1 MRVHHGDGVPLLLK
15 EPAGLVGLGGHGT
28 HPHQQDPRATGRP
41 AALEQDIDDV
51 EGTDGR
57 HVLVHRMP
65 AAPRFLRL
73 RTEASQRGQ
82 GLGQRALGV
91 AHDGGGIVSAHG
103 CAQALAQR
111 RLVAGG
117 RQAQTRNVRQQRHVP
132 HAVVAGPV
140 SSRDSGPVQDDRH
153 SGPVQGDIHEHLVE
167 GAVEEGRVEGDHRVH
182 AGEGEAGGEGQRVL
196 LGDADVDDPRR
207 HLIGQGLEAHRGL
220 HGGGDPDDPFISAG
234 QGDDLL
240 GEDGGPAE
248 ALGHHRQAGLGMN
261 LAHRVE
267 AVGDVLLGRGV
278 APPLLGDDVDDDRLG
293 VLAGAGEGELDG
305 RDVVAVDRSGV
316 LDSQVL
322 EEGRGNQDVLEAPFE
337 SVQGVEGGPAGGA
350 LRQERP
356 LDPGQDTLVAGIG
369 AQRVEVVGQSPDGGG
384 VGAAVVV
391 DDDDQ
396 VAVRGVG
403 DVVQGLPGHS
413 PGHGPVPDDGDDVAL
428 VVTLQVVGPGDAVGP
443 GQGGRG
449 VGVLHDVV
457 DGLGP

>member
-1 MRVHHGDGVPLLLK
+1 M
-15 EPAGLVGLGGHGT
+15 
-28 HPHQQDPRATGRP
+28 
-41 AALEQDIDDV
+41 
-51 EGTDGR
+51 
-57 HVLVHRMP
+57 
-65 AAPRFLRL
+65 
-73 RTEASQRGQ
+73 
-82 GLGQRALGV
+82 
-91 AHDGGGIVSAHG
+91 
-103 CAQALAQR
+103 
-111 RLVAGG
+111 
-117 RQAQTRNVRQQRHVP
+117 RQQRHVP

-153 SGPVQGDIHEHLVE
+153 SRPVQGDIHEHLVE

-196 LGDADVDDPRR
+196 LGDADVDDPSR

-220 HGGGDPDDPFISAG
+220 HGGGDPDDPFIAAG

-248 ALGHHRQAGLGMN
+248 TLGHHRQTGLGMN

-278 APPLLGDDVDDDRLG
+278 APPLLGDDVDDDRFG
-293 VLAGAGEGELDG
+293 VLAGASEGEFDG
-305 RDVVAVDRSGV
+305 CDVVAVDRSGV
-316 LDSQVL
+316 LDPQVL
-322 EEGRGNQDVLEAPFE
+322 EEGRGNQDVLEPPFE
-337 SVQGVEGGPAGGA
+337 SVQGVEGGPTGGA

-369 AQRVEVVGQSPDGGG
+369 AQRVEVVGQPSDGGG